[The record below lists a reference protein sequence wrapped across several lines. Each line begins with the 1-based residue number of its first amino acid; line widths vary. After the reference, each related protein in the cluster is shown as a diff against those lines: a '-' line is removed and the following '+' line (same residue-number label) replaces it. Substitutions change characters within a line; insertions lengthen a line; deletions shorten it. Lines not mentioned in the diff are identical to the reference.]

1 MRILHVINHLSNSG
15 NGIVNLAIDL
25 GIEQVKAGHTVA
37 FVSGHGGHEKLL
49 QQFGIAY
56 YYLDQTQSPRKLL
69 AAFFGFKDAVAAF
82 QPDIIHAHMRV
93 GLLIG
98 WVWSRIKRIP
108 LVGHLHNVHDRES
121 LLMGLADRVIAVSS
135 SVRTSIRK
143 QGVPDSKI
151 RVVLNGTLKSERLP
165 RRDTAQPVSLQRPS
179 ITTVAGMN
187 MRKGIEEL
195 IAAFNLVAP
204 DYPNAHLYLVG
215 DGPDRKTF
223 EQQAAQSPHRDRIHF
238 EGFQSDPRA
247 YMLASDIF
255 VLASRRESFGL
266 VLTEAREAG
275 CAIIATDVD
284 GIPEALEGGHAGIL
298 VRPRDPAGLAAA
310 LSLLLGDEELRRDW
324 QRKARQNTEHFTA
337 ARMAQEVEQVYC
349 ELTPTVRVR
358 EQAPG
363 QARELQPWPSCSTAV
378 QVRMNSADRKD
389 LPYEKPSGK

>member
-1 MRILHVINHLSNSG
+1 MRILHVMNHLSNRG

-37 FVSGHGGHEKLL
+37 FVSGRGGHESLL
-49 QQFGIAY
+49 QQFGITY

-69 AAFFGFKDAVAAF
+69 AAFFGFKHAVAEF

-98 WVWSRIKRIP
+98 WVWSRIRRIP
-108 LVGHLHNVHDRES
+108 LVAHLHNVHDRES

-135 SVRTSIRK
+135 SVRTSMQK
-143 QGVPDSKI
+143 QGVPNSKM
-151 RVVLNGTLKSERLP
+151 RVVLNGTLNSERFP
-165 RRDTAQPVSLQRPS
+165 QSCTVQPISLQRPS
-179 ITTVAGMN
+179 VTTVAGMN

-195 IAAFNLVAP
+195 ISAFNLVAL
-204 DYPNAHLYLVG
+204 DHANAHLYLVG

-223 EQQAAQSPHRDRIHF
+223 EQQAARSPYRDRIHF
-238 EGFQSDPRA
+238 EGFQSNPQA

-275 CAIIATDVD
+275 CAIVATDVD
-284 GIPEALEGGHAGIL
+284 GIPEALEGGNAGIL
-298 VRPRDPAGLAAA
+298 IRPRDPASLAGA
-310 LSLLLGDEELRRDW
+310 LSLLLGDEGLRRDW
-324 QRKARQNTEHFTA
+324 QRKARQNTERFTT

-349 ELTPTVRVR
+349 ELISTPRVR
-358 EQAPG
+358 E
-363 QARELQPWPSCSTAV
+363 
-378 QVRMNSADRKD
+378 
-389 LPYEKPSGK
+389 